1 MNSSAKWFGRIVWL
15 GIFANMFFVIP
26 CCFFPE
32 FLLSLLKMQIPVPII
47 WVRATGLL
55 LLEISILYIPGAI
68 DPYRYQATA
77 WMSVL
82 VTRGGGSSFF
92 LIIMEAIKTKLGKTI
107 IAIAKAIALLIG
119 TVGYLAWYNLLREV
133 PTHYE
138 SVEEQF
144 KYGSIGTENAEG
156 IPYWIWFLNI

>member
-1 MNSSAKWFGRIVWL
+1 MNPYGKWFGRIVWL
-15 GIFANMFFVIP
+15 GFFANMFFVIP

-55 LLEISILYIPGAI
+55 LLEISILYIPGAL

-92 LIIMEAIKTKLGKTI
+92 LCAVLFFGQDWGFLT
-107 IAIAKAIALLIG
+107 IALVDLVFG
-119 TVGYLAWYNLLREV
+119 PV
-133 PTHYE
+133 
-138 SVEEQF
+138 
-144 KYGSIGTENAEG
+144 EG
-156 IPYWIWFLNI
+156 ILLFQALRNQEPVIAELAK